1 MLIWLV
7 VVFFFKQKTA
17 YEMRISDWSSDVC
30 SSDLD
35 QAGIYGSGIY
45 PFGAQTLRIRDTII
59 GDASASQSVNSSRI
73 DLRTMTPD
81 FLAGFR
87 VERDDVLIAGAEIKS
102 LADLYRRSLQLRRRT
117 RWGRPRMVGTDW
129 LQSCDVGG
137 RGRGQWGIG
146 GTALDGA

>member
-1 MLIWLV
+1 MAFPHIAHAL
-7 VVFFFKQKTA
+7 KQAHLPVTA
-17 YEMRISDWSSDVC
+17 ETGTACPRHGIQS
-30 SSDLD
+30 D

-87 VERDDVLIAGAEIKS
+87 VERDDVIIAGAERSEEHTSELKS
-102 LADLYRRSLQLRRRT
+102 LMRIPY
-117 RWGRPRMVGTDW
+117 
-129 LQSCDVGG
+129 DVF
-137 RGRGQWGIG
+137 
-146 GTALDGA
+146 